1 MKEHRPGFPKIGRDS
16 RIDLRGPSY
25 GARKVVD
32 FRHFQPKLGERI
44 TNEPCYIIINPR
56 VAMFKKTYLFW
67 FRNDLTSACVA
78 DRMITKKQLLL

>member
-1 MKEHRPGFPKIGRDS
+1 MRAPVKTTFVICPVICCCFERTEPGS
-16 RIDLRGPSY
+16 
-25 GARKVVD
+25 
-32 FRHFQPKLGERI
+32 
-44 TNEPCYIIINPR
+44 TYIIINPR